1 MKKVTGTSDSLNAQ
15 RDQRE
20 QIKKLLAIESLQG
33 DHDSRIQA
41 LESEIENLKN
51 SINSTSDNKTSAP
64 VDNSQTNIRI
74 NLLNEELKKKAD
86 KTEVNHQAGIF

>member
-1 MKKVTGTSDSLNAQ
+1 M
-15 RDQRE
+15 
-20 QIKKLLAIESLQG
+20 
-33 DHDSRIQA
+33 
-41 LESEIENLKN
+41 ESEIENLKN

-86 KTEVNHQAGIF
+86 KTEVNH